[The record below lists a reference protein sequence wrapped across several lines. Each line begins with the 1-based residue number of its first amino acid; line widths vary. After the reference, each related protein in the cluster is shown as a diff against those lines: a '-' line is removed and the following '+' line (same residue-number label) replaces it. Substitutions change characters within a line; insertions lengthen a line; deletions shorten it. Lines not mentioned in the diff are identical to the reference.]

1 MKTRILCATLI
12 SMLSFGVISS
22 AADFEAVS
30 TYSAQVASSD
40 LIAKIEKSNASLK
53 NIESKFSQT
62 KTLKV
67 SGRKIESAGTLY
79 YSSEGNLTMRY
90 SQPVGE
96 LMVVNGNKFFM
107 NKGGK
112 SMTFDTSKNALMGSL
127 AGTLLNSFK
136 GQPSQVAKD
145 NDAKLEVTETSDCY
159 VVTLTAQGV
168 AHRGYSKITINYRKS
183 DCLILKMTMVETTG
197 ITTTYELKE
206 IKKNTSIPQDVFKI
220 PSR

>member
-1 MKTRILCATLI
+1 MKNRIICTILV
-12 SMLSFGVISS
+12 SMLGFGTLSYAADSESVAASS
-22 AADFEAVS
+22 AP
-30 TYSAQVASSD
+30 VASSD
-40 LIAKIEKSNASLK
+40 LISKIEKSNASLK
-53 NIESKFSQT
+53 NIESKFTQT

-67 SGRKIESAGTLY
+67 SGKKIESAGTLY
-79 YSSEGNLTMRY
+79 YTSDGNLTMRY
-90 SQPVGE
+90 SKPVGE
-96 LMVVNGNKFFM
+96 LMVVTGNKFFM

-112 SMTFDTSKNALMGSL
+112 AMTFDTSKNALMGSL
-127 AGTLLNSFK
+127 ASTLLNSFK
-136 GQPSQVAKD
+136 GDPSQVAKD
-145 NDAKLEVTETSDCY
+145 NDAKLEVSETSDCY
-159 VVTLTAQGV
+159 VVTLTAQGA